1 MEDDEDASGAIV
13 PGSKRWWGPL
23 LWSLFHS
30 LAEHSDRKDVIQLWL
45 NLFKLTADVL
55 PCPNCRRH
63 LHDYLKAHVFL
74 KPMNVAKTKGIR
86 FKEVIRRDIW
96 ALHTDVNLR
105 LGKPN
110 VPLEDLATKYNQTR
124 EDALASAH
132 IIAEQLKTAWSPFLM
147 KQILPGIYNR
157 WFATLR
163 MLMAVL
169 AMGPTP

>member
-1 MEDDEDASGAIV
+1 MEDDEDASGAIT

-23 LWSLFHS
+23 LWSLFHT
-30 LAEHSDRKDVIQLWL
+30 LAEHSDRKDVIQVWL
-45 NLFKLTADVL
+45 NLFKLTVDVL

-63 LHDYLKAHVFL
+63 LLDYLKAHVFL
-74 KPMNVAKTKGIR
+74 KPMNVAKTKGIQ

-96 ALHTDVNLR
+96 ALHTDINLR
-105 LGKPN
+105 LEKPN
-110 VPLEDLATKYNQTR
+110 VSLEDLATKYNQTR
-124 EDALASAH
+124 ADALASANS
-132 IIAEQLKTAWSPFLM
+132 IAEQLKEAWSPLLM

-163 MLMAVL
+163 LLTALL